1 MEDGDMLK
9 FKKVPEYPNFSLYVM
24 EAGVLKIF
32 GRFSKRMMFS
42 TEQGAK
48 EYLAKKR
55 YLASQNGKENKLA
68 KTPVLLVRY
77 DAPYNST
84 MVDIL

>member
-1 MEDGDMLK
+1 
-9 FKKVPEYPNFSLYVM
+9 
-24 EAGVLKIF
+24 
-32 GRFSKRMMFS
+32 MFS
-42 TEQGAK
+42 SEQEAK
-48 EYLAKKR
+48 EYLARKR

>member
-1 MEDGDMLK
+1 MLR
-9 FKKVPEYPNFSLYVM
+9 FKKTSEYPNFSLYVM
-24 EAGVLKIF
+24 RGGILKNF
-32 GRFSKRMMFS
+32 GGFSKRMTFD
-42 TEQGAK
+42 TEQEAR

-77 DAPYNST
+77 DAPYEST
-84 MVDIL
+84 MVTIL